1 MISRQALLDG
11 ERKRLELSI
20 DMTFEDETLAV
31 MIGTVE
37 AKMEA
42 VELDATGTYLFVLRP
57 GDDGWRIVTD
67 MWRQHA
73 S

>member
-1 MISRQALLDG
+1 
-11 ERKRLELSI
+11 
-20 DMTFEDETLAV
+20 
-31 MIGTVE
+31 
-37 AKMEA
+37 MEA

-73 S
+73 SQSPQTASARLTSFRDAAGADETE